1 MAGKDK
7 TVNRLRRKVK
17 KLQHDIQVLKFML
30 EGKERQIDK
39 LSGELNGKNE
49 EEMDGTTGH
58 VGESSVGEG
67 IGGDVDGNGHGQRA
81 GDTASDGP
89 SEEVG

>member
-1 MAGKDK
+1 MSKEK
-7 TVNRLRRKVK
+7 TVARLRRKVK

-49 EEMDGTTGH
+49 EEMDERAVH
-58 VGESSVGEG
+58 AREPNVGEG
-67 IGGDVDGNGHGQRA
+67 DGGDASGTGHGQGT
-81 GDTASDGP
+81 GDITSDGP

>member
-1 MAGKDK
+1 MSKEK
-7 TVNRLRRKVK
+7 TVARLRRKVK

-49 EEMDGTTGH
+49 GEMDGESGDI
-58 VGESSVGEG
+58 GEPSVGEG
-67 IGGDVDGNGHGQRA
+67 IGGNADGTGHGQGT
-81 GDTASDGP
+81 GDIASDGP